1 VEDTIRQH
9 LDDSWPTDDE
19 AEDQLTGKK
28 RVSEWKH
35 PKAKS
40 QKLPD
45 GSGSRVP
52 SDDGQGD

>member
-28 RVSEWKH
+28 RVGEWKI
-35 PKAKS
+35 PEAKS